1 MKHIKNSTKHSE
13 LKISLSDKTTID
25 VIEQR
30 YDTEKKYWQ
39 SVIELIQY
47 LLRQCIAFRGSSK
60 KII

>member
-1 MKHIKNSTKHSE
+1 MKHIKNSTKH
-13 LKISLSDKTTID
+13 SDKTTID

-30 YDTEKKYWQ
+30 LYDTEKKYWQ
-39 SVIELIQY
+39 SVIERLIYIIQY